1 MRSENSPQWLVI
13 LAFMAI
19 YIVWGT
25 TYLAIAYGI
34 KGFPPFVLTAFR
46 CVIAGAILLVWCL
59 SRGEKLPDTATL
71 KDASVS
77 GILMLVGGTGLV
89 TWAEQYVNSGY
100 AAIIMATEP
109 FFFLLMDRKEWGIY
123 FSNKWVLSGLVT
135 GFTGIVLFFHYT
147 QAAPREAKDPGMLL
161 TGNLVLLLGAIL
173 WVIGS
178 LYAKY
183 KLNHSHSNTLT
194 TGLQLL
200 AAGLFSAL
208 TALFTGE
215 WADFNIN
222 AASPAAW
229 AGLLYLI
236 TMGSLVAYMAF
247 TWLITIRPPA
257 LVSTHTY
264 VNPVVA
270 VVIGWAF
277 ANEQI
282 TLLQIMSLLVILV
295 GVLFTNVPN
304 YRLIKANK
312 QITVN

>member
-13 LAFMAI
+13 LAFLAI

-25 TYLAIAYGI
+25 TYMAIAFGL

-46 CVIAGAILLVWCL
+46 GVIAGSILLIWCL
-59 SRGEKLPDTATL
+59 ARGEKLPNTGTIGN
-71 KDASVS
+71 ASIS
-77 GILMLVGGTGLV
+77 GVLMLVGGTGLV

-109 FFFLLMDRKEWGIY
+109 FFFLLLDKKEWGSY
-123 FSNKWVLSGLVT
+123 FSNKWVLGGLVI

-147 QAAPREAKDPGMLL
+147 QAAAPETKDAGMLL

-173 WVIGS
+173 WVVGS

-183 KLNHSHSNTLT
+183 KLDHSHSNTLT

-200 AAGLFSAL
+200 AAGLFSGL

-222 AASPAAW
+222 TVPLPAW
-229 AGLLYLI
+229 GGLLYLI

-270 VVIGWAF
+270 ILIGWAF

-282 TLLQIMSLLVILV
+282 SLLQIMALLVILA

-304 YRLIKANK
+304 YKLSR
-312 QITVN
+312 V

>member
-13 LAFMAI
+13 LAFLAI

-25 TYLAIAYGI
+25 TYMAIAIGL

-46 CVIAGAILLVWCL
+46 GVIAGCILLIWCL
-59 SRGEKLPDTATL
+59 VRGEKLPNTATIGN
-71 KDASVS
+71 ASVS

-109 FFFLLMDRKEWGIY
+109 FFFLLLDKKEWGSY
-123 FSNKWVLSGLVT
+123 FSNKWVIGGLVI

-147 QAAPREAKDPGMLL
+147 QAAPSETKDAGMLL

-173 WVIGS
+173 WVVGS

-183 KLNHSHSNTLT
+183 KLDHSHSNTLT

-200 AAGLFSAL
+200 AAGLFSGL

-215 WADFNIN
+215 WADFNI
-222 AASPAAW
+222 STVPLPAW
-229 AGLLYLI
+229 GGLLYLI

-270 VVIGWAF
+270 ILIGWAF

-282 TLLQIMSLLVILV
+282 SLLQIMALLVILA
-295 GVLFTNVPN
+295 GVLFTNIPN
-304 YRLIKANK
+304 YKLAKA
-312 QITVN
+312 